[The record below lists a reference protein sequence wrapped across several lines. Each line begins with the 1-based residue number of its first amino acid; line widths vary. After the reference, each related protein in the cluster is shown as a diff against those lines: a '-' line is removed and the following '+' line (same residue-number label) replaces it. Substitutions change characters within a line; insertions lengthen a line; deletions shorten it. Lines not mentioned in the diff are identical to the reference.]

1 MVSFLRGCGFSPFDE
16 TRGVAGYSPGFQI
29 KSLDDNPTDGRWEV
43 SGRRIDD
50 FANWDLRP
58 IYSDQF

>member
-1 MVSFLRGCGFSPFDE
+1 V
-16 TRGVAGYSPGFQI
+16 GYRPGLLI
-29 KSLDDNPTDGRWEV
+29 KALDDNSPDGLWEV

-58 IYSDQF
+58 IYSDSF